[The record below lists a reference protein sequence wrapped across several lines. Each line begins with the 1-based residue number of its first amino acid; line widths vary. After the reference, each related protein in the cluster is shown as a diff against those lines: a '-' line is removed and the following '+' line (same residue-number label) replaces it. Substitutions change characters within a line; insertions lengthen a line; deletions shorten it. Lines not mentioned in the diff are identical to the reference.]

1 MPFSDSDTS
10 SSLAHSAVSR
20 VVVAEYPKSGGS
32 WLVGLLGDAL
42 ALPKRDIYVAD
53 GYQAFDI
60 AKHPWY
66 QRAESWNV
74 TDACVIKSHELPDSP
89 LSRTIVG
96 AGTATIH
103 LLRDGRDVTVSKYFF
118 ERDFCVR
125 NGILPS
131 FDMTF
136 TEFVI
141 KTAAEWRAY
150 VEAWAGQAELVCR
163 YETFL
168 ANPAAALTQVLAD
181 LELPASPEAVT
192 AAVERNTTEKFAKS
206 LDATFQHN
214 TFVRV
219 ATAGD
224 WRNHFGPQDRE
235 EFRRIAGPLLVDL
248 GYATDGDAW

>member
-1 MPFSDSDTS
+1 M
-10 SSLAHSAVSR
+10 SLVRTQDAVSR

-32 WLVGLLGDAL
+32 WLVSMLGDAL
-42 ALPKRDIYVAD
+42 GQPKRDIYVAD
-53 GYQAFDI
+53 GYRAFDI

-66 QRAESWNV
+66 QHAESWNV

-89 LSRTIVG
+89 LSQTL
-96 AGTATIH
+96 AGPQTATIH
-103 LLRDGRDVTVSKYFF
+103 LIRDGRDVTVSKYFF

-125 NGILPS
+125 NGILPAL
-131 FDMTF
+131 DLTF
-136 TEFVI
+136 TEFVT
-141 KTAAEWRAY
+141 KTATEWRAY
-150 VEAWAGQAELVCR
+150 VEAWAGKADLVCR

-168 ANPAAALTQVLAD
+168 ADPVAGLTHALAGLR
-181 LELPASPEAVT
+181 LPTLPEAVT
-192 AAVERNTTEKFAKS
+192 TAVERNTKEKLARS
-206 LDATFQHN
+206 LDATFAHN

-224 WRNHFGPQDRE
+224 WRNHFTPQDRE